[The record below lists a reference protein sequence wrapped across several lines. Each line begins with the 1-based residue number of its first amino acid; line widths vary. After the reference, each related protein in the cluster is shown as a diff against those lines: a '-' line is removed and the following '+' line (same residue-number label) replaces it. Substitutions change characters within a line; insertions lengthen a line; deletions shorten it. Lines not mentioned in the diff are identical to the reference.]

1 MVVLVISQRE
11 EAKVEE
17 GQGGFFMNAAA

>member
-1 MVVLVISQRE
+1 MVVLVMSQRE